1 MNHMIAA
8 AILLLGVTP
17 ALAVDPPQLP
27 NRSKTPGVAATG
39 VPNEEKTTECLTDLM
54 GHAVHAGDPLTQE
67 MLCHPN
73 YTKCVRSVS
82 AEEKK
87 QVYENYDLPGG
98 DNTGYCSGPQGCEVD
113 HLISL
118 ELGGS
123 NDVKNLWPQA
133 YHGLEWNAHVKDH
146 LENKL
151 KEMVCKEHFP
161 LAEAQKEVS
170 TNWIEAFKK
179 HISQTPTTK

>member
-1 MNHMIAA
+1 MKQMIAA

-17 ALAVDPPQLP
+17 ALAADPPQLP
-27 NRSKTPGVAATG
+27 NGSKTPGVVATG
-39 VPNEEKTTECLTDLM
+39 VPNEEKTTECLSDLM
-54 GHAVHAGDPLTQE
+54 GKPVHAGEALTHE

-87 QVYENYDLPGG
+87 QVYENYGLAG
-98 DNTGYCSGPQGCEVD
+98 DNTGYCSGPQGCEID

-118 ELGGS
+118 ELGGA

-146 LENKL
+146 LEDKL
-151 KEMVCKEHFP
+151 KEMVCKQNLP
-161 LAEAQKEVS
+161 LAEAQKEVRE
-170 TNWIEAFKK
+170 NWIEAFKK
-179 HISQTPTTK
+179 HIGPTPATK